1 MNNMLLNF
9 FENNVNHKKLRE
21 SRLKRKLSIDKVSD
35 MLHKIRKENK
45 EKIVDFEEAEIL
57 N

>member
-1 MNNMLLNF
+1 MNDMLLNF

-21 SRLKRKLSIDKVSD
+21 SRLKRKLSIDKESD

>member
-1 MNNMLLNF
+1 MNDMLLNF

-45 EKIVDFEEAEIL
+45 EKIIDFEEVEIL